1 MRMARLYTGRDKI
14 LSAYR
19 SYHGNTGS
27 AIVATGEARRVPNEY
42 ARGHVHFFNPYLYR
56 SEFNA
61 TSEAEEC
68 ERALRHLR
76 RVIEAEGPGSI
87 AAILLES
94 IPGTAG
100 VLVPP
105 KDYLKGVRALADE
118 FGIQLILD
126 EVMVGFGRTGAW
138 LALDHFD
145 VQPDLVVFAKG
156 VNSGYVPV
164 GGVMI
169 SDPISEFFQNRFYPG
184 GLTYS
189 GHPLALASIIAT
201 LDAMAE
207 EGMVEN
213 ARRIGEE
220 HLGPGVQA
228 LAARHPIIGETRG
241 KGVFWALEFV
251 SDPIQ
256 RTPLPPARLAE
267 LKAAALRRGLLV
279 FAVENR
285 FHLAPPC
292 IVNADQ
298 VKQALAVLDEV
309 LTEHG
314 RL

>member
-1 MRMARLYTGRDKI
+1 MRMARQFTGRDKI

-42 ARGHVHFFNPYLYR
+42 ARGHVHFFNPFLYR

-61 TSEAEEC
+61 TNEAEENA
-68 ERALRHLR
+68 RALRHLR
-76 RVIEAEGPGSI
+76 RVIEAEGPSSI

-105 KDYLKGVRALADE
+105 QDYLKGVRALADE

-169 SDPISEFFQNRFYPG
+169 SDKISDFFQNRFYPG

-189 GHPLALASIIAT
+189 GHPLAMASIIAT

-207 EGMVEN
+207 EGMVDN
-213 ARRIGEE
+213 ARRIGED
-220 HLGPGVQA
+220 HLGPGVKA

-251 SDPIQ
+251 SDPVK
-256 RTPLPPARLAE
+256 RTPLPPARIAE

-292 IVNADQ
+292 IVNAEQ

-314 RL
+314 KI